1 MRLNHSEISALSLFQ
16 ALFHPLPLGILVVDK
31 HENVLYANP
40 FVYTILG
47 LEFDAS
53 LPSLSS
59 MIPFL
64 EQPDLISSA
73 RPSFSR
79 VDLITP
85 IQSRIPI
92 TLITYPLTL
101 PELAIEGY
109 VIAFLDQMSTFQIQ
123 ALFEEVNALTSTLNE
138 ERHTFEHLLSRL
150 QSGIIWGNTTRI
162 WYANSRA
169 RALLG
174 PLLTPQA
181 GIGDLFADT
190 QKLHHYLERK
200 VSLSNLEMELALLK
214 RTLPCLVNISYLPT
228 KKEPG
233 WLIEILDIE
242 EKKKIENSIMDMAQ
256 LFIRE
261 RNELRE
267 SQRIISRELHLAREI
282 QFSLLPHKEFPSLAY
297 LYQPMEEIGGDFLDL
312 FELDKHHTGIFISD
326 VCGHGIAASL
336 LTVMLKQKLGEL
348 KPFAFHPDHFLSALN
363 KALFYQLSGHFLTAI
378 YAVYDYQSHLLS
390 IANAGHPH
398 PFLYTKRHFATIA
411 TLRSQPIGTF
421 PSTSY
426 EVSSITVHPGDRIL
440 FYTDGLLETE
450 NPLGE
455 SFEEKRLG
463 NYLEQNASKPAYDF
477 LQGILDEL
485 RDFHGNRNLED
496 DIALICLDIP

>member
-1 MRLNHSEISALSLFQ
+1 MEPVHSEISALFLFQ
-16 ALFHPLPLGILVVDK
+16 ALFHPLPLGILVVNK
-31 HENVLYANP
+31 ESEVSYANP

-47 LEFDAS
+47 LENEAP
-53 LPSLSS
+53 LPPLSS
-59 MIPFL
+59 MIPSL
-64 EQPDLISSA
+64 DQSNPISSA
-73 RPSFSR
+73 TPSFSR

-85 IQSRIPI
+85 IKSRIPI

-101 PELAIEGY
+101 PYLEFEGY

-123 ALFEEVNALTSTLNE
+123 TLFEEVNALTSTLNE

-150 QSGIIWGNTTRI
+150 QSGIIWGNTAHI

-169 RALLG
+169 KGLLG
-174 PLLTPQA
+174 PLLSPLA
-181 GIGDLFADT
+181 GITDLFADS
-190 QKLHHYLERK
+190 QKLLHYLERK
-200 VSLSNLEMELALLK
+200 VSLSNLEMELALPS

-228 KKEPG
+228 KEEPG

-267 SQRIISRELHLAREI
+267 NQRMISRELHLAREI
-282 QFSLLPHKEFPSLAY
+282 QFSLLPHKEFPSIAY

-312 FELDKHHTGIFISD
+312 FELDNHHTGIFISD

-348 KPFAFHPDHFLSALN
+348 RAFAFHPDHFLTALN
-363 KALFYQLSGHFLTAI
+363 KALFHQLRGYFLTAI
-378 YAVYDYQSHLLS
+378 YAVYDHQSHLLS

-398 PFLYTKRHFATIA
+398 PFLYTRRHFATIA
-411 TLRSQPIGTF
+411 TTRSQPIGAF

-426 EVSSITVHPGDRIL
+426 EVSSLTVRPGDRIL

-450 NPLGE
+450 NPNGE
-455 SFEEKRLG
+455 SFEEKRLVDS
-463 NYLEQNASKPAYDF
+463 LEQNASKPAYNF

-485 RDFHGNRNLED
+485 RDFHGERNLED